1 MPPDDI
7 ELLVLDVDGV
17 LTDGRIIY
25 TDSGELIKA
34 FDVTDG
40 VGLKYWH
47 RVGKLSAIISGRT
60 SAAVS
65 KRAGE
70 LGVGRVLQGVKDKAP
85 VLSELMAEMKVTA
98 AQTAYVGDDLVD
110 LPAMRMVGFP
120 VATLNARPEVIA
132 AAEYVT
138 RVKGGRG
145 ACREVVEVILKA
157 QGLWER
163 IMSRYVDKDS
173 QNSKL

>member
-7 ELLVLDVDGV
+7 KLLVLDVDGV

-25 TDSGELIKA
+25 TDSGELVKV
-34 FDVTDG
+34 FDAADG
-40 VGLKYWH
+40 AGLKYWH
-47 RVGKLSAIISGRT
+47 RVDKLSAIISGRT
-60 SAAVS
+60 STAVT

-70 LGVGRVLQGVKDKAP
+70 LNIARVLQGVKDKAP
-85 VLSELMAEMKVTA
+85 VLSELMAEMKVAA

-120 VATLNARPEVIA
+120 VATANARPEVIA

-138 RVKGGRG
+138 RAEGGRG
-145 ACREVVEVILKA
+145 AVREVVEMILKA

-163 IMSRYVDKDS
+163 IMSRYVDDD
-173 QNSKL
+173 